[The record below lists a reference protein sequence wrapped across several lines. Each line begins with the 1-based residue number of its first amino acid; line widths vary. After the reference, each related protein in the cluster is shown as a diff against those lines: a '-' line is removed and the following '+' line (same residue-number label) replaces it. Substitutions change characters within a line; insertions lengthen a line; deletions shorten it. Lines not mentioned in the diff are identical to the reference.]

1 MDLSKQE
8 RYLLSRLLS
17 NHYMEVDL
25 GRAGLSENNFTLS
38 GAKRRLYI
46 ELGQISALQN
56 KLVTPA
62 ELTGLYQSIEEE
74 YA

>member
-38 GAKRRLYI
+38 SAKRRLYR

-56 KLVTPA
+56 KLVA
-62 ELTGLYQSIEEE
+62 EDELQELYQTIEED